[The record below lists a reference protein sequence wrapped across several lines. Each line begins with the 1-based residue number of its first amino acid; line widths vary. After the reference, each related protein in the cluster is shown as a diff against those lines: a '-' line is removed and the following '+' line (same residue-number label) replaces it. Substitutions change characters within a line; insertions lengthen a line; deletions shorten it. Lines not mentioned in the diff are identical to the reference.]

1 VNNDH
6 TFHVDG
12 RHLGA
17 AVPQEVTSMPRQAL
31 LDPKKT
37 AWTLIVAAGMIGV
50 RLVAQQAGP
59 PAGDGAPP
67 PPVVRTDISGDWTYA
82 NSEDQPHRVPGPELG
97 DYTGLPLNNADRQK
111 ADAWDATILSQP
123 ERQAQPHPAQY
134 LMRGPGPALRIVKI
148 LDPITQE
155 LVAYAM
161 AGGFGRADRVIWM
174 DGRPHPSDF
183 SEHTWDGFS
192 TGVWENG
199 QLVVTTTH
207 MKMGVI
213 QRNGSAASPYGKM
226 VEHFFRHGDLLAMF
240 SRIDD
245 PIYFEEPMV
254 RSQTWRWNPN
264 GNAALGNAFESVDEL
279 GDKPPGWVPFYPLG
293 VTHSEF
299 AQKVG
304 LPFGATRGGKESL
317 YPEYQLKVQEM
328 IKEDAARKAAD
339 AVKSSPGDAA
349 PKK

>member
-1 VNNDH
+1 MIVN
-6 TFHVDG
+6 
-12 RHLGA
+12 R
-17 AVPQEVTSMPRQAL
+17 
-31 LDPKKT
+31 KKT
-37 AWTLIVAAGMIGV
+37 AWTLIVAAGVIGV
-50 RLVAQQAGP
+50 RLVAQQPGQ
-59 PAGDGAPP
+59 PAGDGAAPAP
-67 PPVVRTDISGDWTYA
+67 APIVRTDISGDWTYA
-82 NSEDQPHRVPGPELG
+82 NNEDQPHRIPGPALG

-123 ERQAQPHPAQY
+123 ERQAQPHPVQY

-148 LDPITQE
+148 LDPITEE

-240 SRIDD
+240 SSIDD
-245 PIYFEEPMV
+245 PIYFEEPMA
-254 RSQTWRWNPN
+254 RTQTWRWNPN
-264 GNAALGNAFESVDEL
+264 GNTALGNAFESVDEL
-279 GDKPPGWVPFYPLG
+279 GDKPLGWVPFYPLG
-293 VTHSEF
+293 VTPSEF

-304 LPFGATRGGKESL
+304 LPFAATRGGKESL
-317 YPEYQLKVQEM
+317 YPEYQLKIQEM
-328 IKEDAARKAAD
+328 MKEDAARKAAD
-339 AVKSSPGDAA
+339 PAKPSQDNAA

>member
-1 VNNDH
+1 MIVN
-6 TFHVDG
+6 
-12 RHLGA
+12 R
-17 AVPQEVTSMPRQAL
+17 
-31 LDPKKT
+31 KKT
-37 AWTLIVAAGMIGV
+37 AWTLIVAAGVIGT

-59 PAGDGAPP
+59 PAADGAAPAP
-67 PPVVRTDISGDWTYA
+67 APIVRTDISGDWTVIS
-82 NSEDQPHRVPGPELG
+82 NEDQPHRVPGPELG
-97 DYTGLPLNNADRQK
+97 DYTGLPLNDADRQK
-111 ADAWDATILSQP
+111 AEAWDATILSQP
-123 ERQAQPHPAQY
+123 ERQAQPHPIQY
-134 LMRGPGPALRIVKI
+134 SMRGPGPALRVVRI

-155 LVAYAM
+155 FVAYAM

-226 VEHFFRHGDLLAMF
+226 VEHYFRHGDLLTMF
-240 SRIDD
+240 SSVDD
-245 PIYFEEPMV
+245 PIYLEEPMV
-254 RSQTWRWNPN
+254 RSHTWRWNPN
-264 GNAALGNAFESVDEL
+264 GNTALGNAFESVDEL
-279 GDKPPGWVPFYPLG
+279 GDKPLGWVPFYPLG
-293 VTHSEF
+293 VTHAEF

-304 LPFGATRGGKESL
+304 LPFPATRGGKESL
-317 YPEYQLKVQEM
+317 YPEYQLKIQAM
-328 IKEDAARKAAD
+328 MKEDAARKAAD
-339 AVKSSPGDAA
+339 TAKPSQDNAA